1 MNQLHILIREL
12 RYFLIL
18 WATQALSTLGSSMT
32 GFALIIWSYQQE
44 GSALTTALLSV
55 CSYVPYVLMSIF
67 AARNTLQF
75 FTIPIGYFLGGILVD
90 RVFEPFMAAQSPDSV
105 LSAIFGSGKGS
116 GAALLFLILA
126 VTGVLVCILFRKDPH
141 IWDLE
146 KRKE

>member
-1 MNQLHILIREL
+1 M
-12 RYFLIL
+12 
-18 WATQALSTLGSSMT
+18 
-32 GFALIIWSYQQE
+32 
-44 GSALTTALLSV
+44 
-55 CSYVPYVLMSIF
+55 P
-67 AARNTLQF
+67 ARNTLQF
-75 FTIPIGYFLGGILVD
+75 FTIPVGYFLGGILVE

>member
-44 GSALTTALLSV
+44 GSALTTALLSA

-67 AARNTLQF
+67 AGAEHPAVFHHSRRILPWRN
-75 FTIPIGYFLGGILVD
+75 
-90 RVFEPFMAAQSPDSV
+90 
-105 LSAIFGSGKGS
+105 SG
-116 GAALLFLILA
+116 
-126 VTGVLVCILFRKDPH
+126 
-141 IWDLE
+141 
-146 KRKE
+146 